1 MMMLNTEG
9 LEKKINKQGKTVY
22 FIDYTGSTVWQLSS
36 GERLLWRQYKVTEV
50 TVQDESLL

>member
-22 FIDYTGSTVWQLSS
+22 FIDYTGSTV
-36 GERLLWRQYKVTEV
+36 
-50 TVQDESLL
+50 